1 MDKVMTILR
10 RAVLM
15 VATALCVVYTYR
27 NIFIPDV
34 ELINDIRVYDYY
46 VDTYYQPISENSGIT
61 SLNGLSNAKVNLLN
75 QGFEV
80 YSEEIT
86 DNGIDLILMN
96 SDGEVYRYYF
106 DMKTNRVTFFYSDYE
121 RSSLGESYIIE
132 EKGKE

>member
-1 MDKVMTILR
+1 MDKVIMILR

-15 VATALCVVYTYR
+15 TAAALCVVYTYR

-46 VDTYYQPISENSGIT
+46 VDIYYQPISENSGIT

-106 DMKTNRVTFFYSDYE
+106 DMKTNRITFFYSDYE

>member
-1 MDKVMTILR
+1 MDKVVTILR

-15 VATALCVVYTYR
+15 TAAALCVVYTYR

-86 DNGIDLILMN
+86 DNGIDLILTN
-96 SDGEVYRYYF
+96 SNGEVYRYYF
-106 DMKTNRVTFFYSDYE
+106 DMKTNRITFFYSDYE
-121 RSSLGESYIIE
+121 RSYLGESYIIE